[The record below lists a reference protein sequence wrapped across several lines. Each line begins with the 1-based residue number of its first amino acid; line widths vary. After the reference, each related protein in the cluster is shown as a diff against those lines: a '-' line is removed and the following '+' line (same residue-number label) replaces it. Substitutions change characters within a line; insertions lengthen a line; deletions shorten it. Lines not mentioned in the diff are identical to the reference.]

1 MLYFTLK
8 TLSKIISFLPYP
20 FVIALG
26 KGAGVLYY
34 FIAKKQR
41 VRAEVTIRE
50 RLGYTEEAAKKTIQD
65 LCRNLGMTFLEI
77 LYMPAL
83 NKQNIRRY
91 VHFDQQQILWEVLGK
106 QHGAVLV
113 ACHMDNWEWL
123 GATLTLNG
131 FPLSSVEKP
140 QPNRVYSDFMNEL
153 RRGVGQEIFSR
164 GTSEILGC
172 ARALKKGR
180 MLGLV
185 ADQDGGYDGI
195 FVPFLGKMAS
205 TPQGP
210 AYFARKFNAPI
221 IPIFIVRNNDGV
233 GHRVVV
239 DEPIEYVNTGNKEQ
253 DDYNVTLAYT
263 QRVEAIIKKYPSNW
277 IWFQHRW
284 NTPFG
289 DEKEGTKEEIKV
301 AQTSAFEDIKYFLA
315 MIHIPKFVRY
325 ILAAI
330 LFAAAII
337 TWLMF
342 SGKSPM
348 EVKLDNGVTAKFNA
362 TLKDSEISREKDG
375 KPLWHFKIDEIVN
388 DQVSN
393 KTFLK
398 GIKGKIYRT
407 DGTYVNVRGDE
418 GEMETDSQN
427 FLLRKNVVAVHSED
441 GSKMT
446 AEEFTWEQKTE
457 IVRATGNVEFWKG
470 DWYVRGDR
478 AESTS
483 AFKKIRLI
491 GNCRMVRK

>member
-8 TLSKIISFLPYP
+8 TLSKIISCLPYS

-41 VRAEVTIRE
+41 VRAELTIRE
-50 RLGYTEEAAKKTIQD
+50 RMWYTEEEAKKTIHE

-83 NKQNIRRY
+83 NKENIRRY
-91 VHFDQQQILWEVLGK
+91 VHFDQQQILWEALGK
-106 QHGAVLV
+106 KHGVVLV

-123 GATLTLNG
+123 GASLALNG

-233 GHRVVV
+233 GHRVIV

-253 DDYNVTLAYT
+253 DDYNITLAYT
-263 QRVEAIIKKYPSNW
+263 ERVEAIIKKYPSNW

-284 NTPFG
+284 NTPYGNETEDNKQEIQVTETSIFKDII
-289 DEKEGTKEEIKV
+289 DEIG
-301 AQTSAFEDIKYFLA
+301 Q
-315 MIHIPKFVRY
+315 IHIPKFIRY
-325 ILAAI
+325 ILGAI
-330 LFAAAII
+330 LFAAVII
-337 TWLMF
+337 SWLMF
-342 SGKSPM
+342 GGKSPL
-348 EVKLDNGVTAKFNA
+348 EVSLDNGVKAKFSA
-362 TLKDSEISREKDG
+362 TLRDSEISREKDG
-375 KPLWHFKIDEIVN
+375 KPLWYFKVDEIIN
-388 DQVSN
+388 DQVAS

-398 GIKGKIYRT
+398 GIKGKVYRS
-407 DGTYVNVRGDE
+407 DGSYVDVSADE
-418 GEMETDSQN
+418 GEMQTDSQD
-427 FLLRKNVVAVHSED
+427 FCLKKNVKAVHSGD

-446 AEEFTWEQKTE
+446 AEEIIWEQKTE
-457 IVRATGNVEFWKG
+457 IVKATGNVEFWKD
-470 DWYVRGDR
+470 DWYVRGDK

-483 AFKKIRLI
+483 AFKKVHLT
-491 GNCRMVRK
+491 GNCKMVKK